1 MIESM
6 TARTTITMDDALFAM
21 VREAAGSNVSD
32 WIAKAC
38 RSRLLA
44 EDARALAA
52 WQRAH
57 PAETAE
63 AYAEVEAERETRDR
77 AEDEAARRRGD
88 AA

>member
-1 MIESM
+1 M
-6 TARTTITMDDALFAM
+6 TTRTTITMDDALFAM
-21 VREAAGSNVSD
+21 VRDAAGSNVSD

-52 WQRAH
+52 WQRTH
-57 PAETAE
+57 PGETAD
-63 AYAEVEAERETRDR
+63 AYAEAEAEREARDR
-77 AEDEAARRRGD
+77 ADEEAARRRGD